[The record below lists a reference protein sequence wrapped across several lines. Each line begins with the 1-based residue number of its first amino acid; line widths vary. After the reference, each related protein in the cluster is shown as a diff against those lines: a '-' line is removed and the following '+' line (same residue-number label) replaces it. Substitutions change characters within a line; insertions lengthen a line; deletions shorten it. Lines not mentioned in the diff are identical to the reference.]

1 MYRMDSV
8 LYLILLISEMLNITK
23 AKVKTHFLE
32 KLAFVTNKCFAQ
44 DAFRKYPRIT
54 ENLSNYTAVCE

>member
-1 MYRMDSV
+1 MDFV
-8 LYLILLISEMLNITK
+8 LLLILLISEMLNITK

-32 KLAFVTNKCFAQ
+32 KLAFVTSKCLAQ
-44 DAFRKYPRIT
+44 DAFRKYPTIT